1 MCVCVGGGGGTSS
14 KYIVQMQLRWY
25 THLII
30 MNKLELWTNPD
41 DGGGV
46 AFTQTYVGH
55 WSSRKIGWQRTGLLM
70 AANRGIK

>member
-1 MCVCVGGGGGTSS
+1 MYVWWGGGDTSS
-14 KYIVQMQLRWY
+14 KYIVEMQPRWF
-25 THLII
+25 TDLII

-46 AFTQTYVGH
+46 AFTQKYVGH
-55 WSSRKIGWQRTGLLM
+55 WSSWKIGWQRTGLLM